1 MREERRGEE
10 AAVYSRQ
17 TAGVLQLFSGPC
29 DAGDAAEGSPCPAKS
44 AIFWPCILRGP
55 RSSGEPPL

>member
-1 MREERRGEE
+1 MREAA

-29 DAGDAAEGSPCPAKS
+29 DAGDAAEGLQRPAKS
-44 AIFWPCILRGP
+44 AIFCPYPP
-55 RSSGEPPL
+55 RSVRQW